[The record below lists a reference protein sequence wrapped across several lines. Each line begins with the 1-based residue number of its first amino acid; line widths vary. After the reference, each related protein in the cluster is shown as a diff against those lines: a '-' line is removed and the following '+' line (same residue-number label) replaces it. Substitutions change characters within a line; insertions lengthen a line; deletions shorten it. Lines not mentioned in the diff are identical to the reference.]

1 MKNIKLLVT
10 AGIMTAIM
18 AVMSNIAVPFSGIVL
33 SLGTLGIFLT
43 GMMITPRYSLL
54 SVGAYLLLGIC
65 GAPVFAGFSSGIGTF
80 LGPTG
85 GFLVAYPIMAFVIS
99 IGFSREGKNYITKAL
114 AIIAA
119 LAICYAI
126 GGGWYAYYSGIGFIK
141 SLTIVALPFLPFDIG
156 KAVLAVIISSSV
168 KKLIKM

>member
-1 MKNIKLLVT
+1 MKNIKSLVT

-43 GMMITPRYSLL
+43 GMMLTPRYALL
-54 SVGAYLLLGIC
+54 STAAYLLLGIC
-65 GAPVFAGFSSGIGTF
+65 GAPVFAGFSSCIGTF

-85 GFLVAYPIMAFVIS
+85 GFLAAYPIMAFATS
-99 IGFSREGKNYITKAL
+99 LGFSKEGLIRKII

-119 LAICYAI
+119 LIICYAI
-126 GGGWYAYYSGIGFIK
+126 GGGWYAYYSGVGFVK

-156 KAVLAVIISSSV
+156 KAVLAMIISSSV
-168 KKLIKM
+168 KKLIKV

>member
-10 AGIMTAIM
+10 AGIMTALM
-18 AVMSNIAVPFSGIVL
+18 AVMSNIAIPFSGIVL

-43 GMMITPRYSLL
+43 GMMLTPRYALL
-54 SVGAYLLLGIC
+54 STFAYLLLGIV

-85 GFLVAYPIMAFVIS
+85 GFLVAYPIMAFVVS
-99 IGFSREGKNYITKAL
+99 ICFTGEKNYFRRAIG
-114 AIIAA
+114 IIAA
-119 LAICYAI
+119 LVVCYAL
-126 GGGWYAYYSGIGFIK
+126 GGGWYAYYSGVGFVK

-156 KAVLAVIISSSV
+156 KAVLAVIISGSV
-168 KKLIKM
+168 KKLVKM